1 MLSSLARPLSL
12 LSLLYFLGLFFEERD
27 ALSWSPSLLT
37 KPAFSPAITKTF
49 FIETHGCQMNLADS
63 DIVRSVLN
71 SINYTMCDILEEADL
86 ILINTCA
93 IRENAE
99 SKVWQRLKYF
109 QSLQKKNKKL
119 GKAERSP
126 LIGVLGCM
134 AERLKEQVKQAGAD
148 FVAGPDEYRLLPSLL
163 PQTLQTQGVEKK
175 LLGEAIDGEEEVMLK
190 GNRYLSQEETY
201 ADIRPARLHEGL
213 THAFVT
219 IARGCDNH
227 CAFCIVPYTRGR
239 ERSLPA
245 SSVIE
250 EVDNLLS
257 ERSEEVREVVL
268 LGQNVN
274 SYRDITSSSTLHPNH
289 FLVSSQGLAS
299 GFQSRSRKREGGD
312 EGVAFGELL
321 LRLAERHPE
330 TRFRFQSPHPK
341 DFPDALLHLIAR
353 TPNIC
358 NSLHM
363 PAQHGSSEM
372 LNRMRRG
379 YDRQAYIDLIHRARS
394 IICGSE
400 NGLNL
405 ADPRHVGL
413 GISSDFISGFC
424 GETEVDHG
432 DMLSLLRT
440 VGFDQA
446 FTYKYS
452 RREQTYAGLHLSD
465 DVPEDVKSRR
475 LAEVV
480 ETFQLT
486 AAVRNSLIEVGKL
499 HVVLVEG
506 SASSGPEQ
514 WTGRTDTNKRMVFS
528 NSPILHRLEQDEA
541 RQFAKVLPSKVSAL
555 IHETLEKRR
564 SKYRS
569 VVIAGQYEA
578 GKRETE
584 LTEVTK
590 SSYVIVKVMSAKGHT
605 LIGTPIATTTLQD
618 ATKLGLPF
626 L

>member
-1 MLSSLARPLSL
+1 M
-12 LSLLYFLGLFFEERD
+12 
-27 ALSWSPSLLT
+27 T
-37 KPAFSPAITKTF
+37 KPALSSPTITKTF

-71 SINYTMCDILEEADL
+71 SMNYTMCDILEEADL
-86 ILINTCA
+86 VLINTCA

-163 PQTLQTQGVEKK
+163 PQTQTQGNSVEKK
-175 LLGEAIDGEEEVMLK
+175 LLDEVIDGEEEVVVK

-245 SSVIE
+245 SSVMD
-250 EVDNLLS
+250 EVDKLLS

-274 SYRDITSSSTLHPNH
+274 SYRDMTSSSTLPPNH
-289 FLVSSQGLAS
+289 FLLSSQGLAS
-299 GFQSRSRKREGGD
+299 GFQSRSRKRESGGD
-312 EGVAFGELL
+312 DGVAFGELL

-341 DFPDALLHLIAR
+341 DFPDVLLHLIAQ

-363 PAQHGSSEM
+363 PAQHGSSDV
-372 LNRMRRG
+372 LHRMKRG

-394 IICGSE
+394 IICSSE

-424 GETEVDHG
+424 GETEADHEG
-432 DMLSLLRT
+432 MLSLLRT

-452 RREQTYAGLHLSD
+452 RREQTYAGLHLID
-465 DVPEDVKSRR
+465 DVPEDIKSRR

-480 ETFQLT
+480 DTFQLT

-506 SASSGPEQ
+506 NASSGPQQ

-528 NSPILHRLEQDEA
+528 NSPILHHLEKDEA
-541 RQFAKVLPSKVSAL
+541 QQFAKVLPSKVSTL
-555 IHETLEKRR
+555 IQETIENRR

-569 VVIAGQYEA
+569 VVLAGQYEAA